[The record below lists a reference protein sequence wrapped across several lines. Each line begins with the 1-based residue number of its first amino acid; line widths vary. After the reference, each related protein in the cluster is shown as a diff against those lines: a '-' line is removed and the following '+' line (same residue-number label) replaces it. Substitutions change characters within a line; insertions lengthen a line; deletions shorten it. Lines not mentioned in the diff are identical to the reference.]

1 MFCINCGQ
9 QLQEGAKFCSNCGTP
24 VGTATPATPAP
35 TGPELVMTLN
45 GHDIDLVALH
55 DKHGLFTPRSFKINA
70 IKDVKE
76 RAGVDLTTAKS
87 FIDSIIDRED
97 LIAYFADKDAKDQAA
112 FQAEK
117 EALGDSLYCPKC
129 HSTAIH
135 IDKKGYSLTKGV
147 VGTLVL
153 GPLGLLAGKH
163 HSNRLRYK
171 CLKCGHEWHD

>member
-1 MFCINCGQ
+1 MFCTNCGQ

-97 LIAYFADKDAKDQAA
+97 
-112 FQAEK
+112 
-117 EALGDSLYCPKC
+117 
-129 HSTAIH
+129 
-135 IDKKGYSLTKGV
+135 
-147 VGTLVL
+147 
-153 GPLGLLAGKH
+153 
-163 HSNRLRYK
+163 
-171 CLKCGHEWHD
+171 

>member
-1 MFCINCGQ
+1 MFCTNCGQ

-135 IDKKGYSLTKGV
+135 IVKKGIPSQRAL
-147 VGTLVL
+147 LVR
-153 GPLGLLAGKH
+153 
-163 HSNRLRYK
+163 SY
-171 CLKCGHEWHD
+171 